1 MKEIKYKIIKIAIPE
16 SGSIVKFSSDTD
28 KMYKTITGL
37 FVSLPED
44 NAVPGCLLELKVA
57 DKEIFPEEFEVKMI
71 TTGLNVSP
79 NKRFYNKISEDA
91 AGNRIDGRFVDAG
104 KSSSYPYVA
113 KLYVR
118 LEERI

>member
-1 MKEIKYKIIKIAIPE
+1 MNETIYKIIKISVPE
-16 SGSIVKFSSDTD
+16 SGSIVKFSYDTD
-28 KMYKTITGL
+28 KMYKSITGL
-37 FVSLPED
+37 FASLPED
-44 NAVPGCLLELKVA
+44 NAVPGCLLELKIA
-57 DKEIFPEEFEVKMI
+57 EKEIFPEEFEVKMI

-79 NKRFYNKISEDA
+79 NKRFYDKILEDA

-104 KSSSYPYVA
+104 KASSYPYVA